1 MNRKKILIVDDN
13 RVVLKALSV
22 KFNADG
28 YDVLLAEDGAEAVSM
43 ARRERPDLIL
53 LDILFPPDVAHGG
66 GVPWDGF
73 LIMNWLRRLEETK
86 DIPVIVITG
95 GDPATYKDRAIAAGA
110 LSFFPKMMN
119 SENLLNLIRQALASR
134 KDRPSPNLPHRK
146 RVLFVDDEGDWRFM
160 AGTCLQDAGFE
171 VITAADAAE
180 ALRRM
185 ELVKLDAIVLDL
197 NLAGE
202 NGLLLMEF
210 LKQKHPGVPIL
221 IYTGMANDSSTIQ
234 GIIKQGAQKYLRKG
248 SMAELCDTIKSMVN

>member
-22 KFNADG
+22 KFNTDG
-28 YDVLLAEDGAEAVSM
+28 YDVLLAEDGAGAVSM

-73 LIMNWLRRLEETK
+73 LIMNWLRRLDETK

-95 GDPATYKDRAIAAGA
+95 GDPGIYKERALAAGA

-134 KDRPSPNLPHRK
+134 KERPTANVPHRK

-221 IYTGMANDSSTIQ
+221 IYTGMAHDTSAIQ
-234 GIIKQGAQKYLRKG
+234 GMIKQGARKYLRKG